1 MLDFQEYGVTKT
13 WAIITEISKEVEN
26 NSTGRLDAYSRENVS
41 RGLRAGDAGTRSADG
56 GAPDGRAEGS
66 YSGGGSPGRS

>member
-1 MLDFQEYGVTKT
+1 MLDFQACGVNKK
-13 WAIITEISKEVEN
+13 WVIITEISKEVDN
-26 NSTGRLDAYSRENVS
+26 NNIGRLDAYSRENVS